1 MEAIRLFKL
10 LNRDQRNTFV
20 ACFLGW
26 ALDALDFFLVTFVLV
41 PIGHDFGRSIPK
53 VAFAITLTLM
63 MRPVG
68 ALIFGWLGDKFGRRI
83 PLMADIIFYSVM
95 ELLTAFAPNFTVFLI
110 LRALFG
116 IGMGGEWGLGASLAM
131 ESLPTQARGLFSG
144 ILQQG
149 YAVGYLLAALVYWIV
164 FPHFGW
170 RGLFIAGA
178 VPAFLVIYIRA
189 RVPESPVWQRQRA
202 QQKPRVKMSIFIRQ
216 HGALFIYAALLMTAF
231 NYMSHGTQDLYPT
244 YLEKQRG
251 FGVSAK
257 SMISIVYATGAICG
271 GAVMGFL
278 SQQWGRRR
286 VIIISAAF
294 GMLLIPLWI
303 FAPSTALLIMGGF
316 LIQFMVQG
324 AWGVVPVHLNELSP
338 PEFRGTFPGLAYQ
351 LGNFA
356 AAYAAQQQAWLA
368 EHFRSAN
375 GEPNYALTMAVVEA
389 VVFLV
394 IIFLAAIGREERLAC
409 MTPIISQP
417 RRLPPQKNF
426 NRVSATKARGPDLRL
441 AVARLPFSKCD
452 KRRRRNA
459 VRRLLPRSG
468 RPALRDSQSLALRR
482 PRIDCSENHTR
493 PAPPDISPA
502 ARRESWLCELRGWPN
517 EEWSSALIGS
527 DAPGRMN
534 SRNDNTF
541 RNRECRA
548 AVNR

>member
-1 MEAIRLFKL
+1 M
-10 LNRDQRNTFV
+10 

-41 PIGHDFGRSIPK
+41 PIGHDFGQSIPK

-68 ALIFGWLGDKFGRRI
+68 AFIFGWLGDKFGRRI

-131 ESLPTQARGLFSG
+131 ESLPTQTRGLFSG

-149 YAVGYLLAALVYWIV
+149 YAIGYLLAALVYWIV

-178 VPAFLVIYIRA
+178 LPAFLVIYIRA
-189 RVPESPVWQRQRA
+189 RVPESPVWQRDRA
-202 QQKPRVKMSIFIRQ
+202 RGERPRLKMSIFVRQ

-251 FGVSAK
+251 FGVGAK

-286 VIIISAAF
+286 VIILSAIC

-368 EHFRSAN
+368 ERFRLAN
-375 GEPNYALTMAVVEA
+375 GQPNYALTMALVEA
-389 VVFLV
+389 IVFLV
-394 IIFLAAIGREERLAC
+394 VIFLAAIGREERG
-409 MTPIISQP
+409 
-417 RRLPPQKNF
+417 KEF
-426 NRVSATKARGPDLRL
+426 
-441 AVARLPFSKCD
+441 
-452 KRRRRNA
+452 
-459 VRRLLPRSG
+459 
-468 RPALRDSQSLALRR
+468 
-482 PRIDCSENHTR
+482 
-493 PAPPDISPA
+493 
-502 ARRESWLCELRGWPN
+502 
-517 EEWSSALIGS
+517 
-527 DAPGRMN
+527 
-534 SRNDNTF
+534 
-541 RNRECRA
+541 
-548 AVNR
+548 

>member
-41 PIGHDFGRSIPK
+41 PIGQDFGQSIPK

-68 ALIFGWLGDKFGRRI
+68 AFIFGFLGDKFGRRI

-131 ESLPTQARGLFSG
+131 ESLPTQTRGLFSG

-149 YAVGYLLAALVYWIV
+149 YAVGYLLAALVYWVV

-178 VPAFLVIYIRA
+178 LPAFLVIYIRA
-189 RVPESPVWQRQRA
+189 RVPESPVWQRERTR
-202 QQKPRVKMSIFIRQ
+202 QKSKLKMSIFVRQ
-216 HGALFIYAALLMTAF
+216 HGALFVYAALLMTAF

-251 FGVSAK
+251 FGVNAK

-286 VIIISAAF
+286 VIILSAAG

-303 FAPSTALLIMGGF
+303 FAPSTALLILGGF

-324 AWGVVPVHLNELSP
+324 AWGVVPVHLTELSP
-338 PEFRGTFPGLAYQ
+338 AEFRGTFPGLAYQ

-375 GEPNYALTMAVVEA
+375 GEPNYALTMALVEV
-389 VVFLV
+389 VVFLA
-394 IIFLAAIGREERLAC
+394 IIFLAAIGREERG
-409 MTPIISQP
+409 
-417 RRLPPQKNF
+417 KEF
-426 NRVSATKARGPDLRL
+426 
-441 AVARLPFSKCD
+441 
-452 KRRRRNA
+452 
-459 VRRLLPRSG
+459 
-468 RPALRDSQSLALRR
+468 
-482 PRIDCSENHTR
+482 
-493 PAPPDISPA
+493 
-502 ARRESWLCELRGWPN
+502 
-517 EEWSSALIGS
+517 
-527 DAPGRMN
+527 
-534 SRNDNTF
+534 
-541 RNRECRA
+541 
-548 AVNR
+548 

>member
-1 MEAIRLFKL
+1 MEAVRLFKS
-10 LNRDQRNTFV
+10 LNRDQRNTFI

-41 PIGHDFGRSIPK
+41 PIGHDFGQSIPK

-68 ALIFGWLGDKFGRRI
+68 AFIFGLLGDKFGRRI
-83 PLMADIIFYSVM
+83 PLMGDIIFYSVM

-178 VPAFLVIYIRA
+178 LPAFLVIYIRA
-189 RVPESPVWQRQRA
+189 RVPESPVWQRARA
-202 QQKPRVKMSIFIRQ
+202 QQQPRLKVSIFVRQ
-216 HGALFIYAALLMTAF
+216 HGALFLYAVLLMTAF
-231 NYMSHGTQDLYPT
+231 NYMSHGTQDLYAT
-244 YLEKQRG
+244 YLQKQRAFNPDQTSQIAIIYA
-251 FGVSAK
+251 FG
-257 SMISIVYATGAICG
+257 MICG
-271 GAVMGFL
+271 GTIVGHL
-278 SQQWGRRR
+278 SQSWGRRH
-286 VIIISAAF
+286 VIIIAAIC

-303 FAPSTALLIMGGF
+303 FAPTTALLIVGGF

-324 AWGVVPVHLNELSP
+324 MWGVVPVHLNELSP

-368 EHFRSAN
+368 EHFRSGN
-375 GEPNYALTMAVVEA
+375 GQPNYALVMALTTVVG
-389 VVFLV
+389 FLV
-394 IIFLAAIGREERLAC
+394 IILLAAIGREERG
-409 MTPIISQP
+409 
-417 RRLPPQKNF
+417 KEF
-426 NRVSATKARGPDLRL
+426 
-441 AVARLPFSKCD
+441 
-452 KRRRRNA
+452 
-459 VRRLLPRSG
+459 
-468 RPALRDSQSLALRR
+468 
-482 PRIDCSENHTR
+482 
-493 PAPPDISPA
+493 
-502 ARRESWLCELRGWPN
+502 
-517 EEWSSALIGS
+517 
-527 DAPGRMN
+527 
-534 SRNDNTF
+534 
-541 RNRECRA
+541 
-548 AVNR
+548 

>member
-1 MEAIRLFKL
+1 VLAFYRALFDWIARFEFVRLFKL

-41 PIGHDFGRSIPK
+41 PIGHDFGQSIPK

-95 ELLTAFAPNFTVFLI
+95 ELLTALAPNFTVFLI

-170 RGLFIAGA
+170 RGLFVAGA
-178 VPAFLVIYIRA
+178 LPAFLVIYIRA
-189 RVPESPVWQRQRA
+189 HVPESPVWQRQRVE
-202 QQKPRVKMSIFIRQ
+202 QKPRLKMSIFIRQ
-216 HGALFIYAALLMTAF
+216 HGGLFVYAALLMTAF

-251 FGVSAK
+251 FGVNAK

-294 GMLLIPLWI
+294 GMLLIPIWI
-303 FAPSTALLIMGGF
+303 LVPNTALLIMGGF
-316 LIQFMVQG
+316 LMQFMVQG

-338 PEFRGTFPGLAYQ
+338 AEFRGTFPGLAYQ
-351 LGNFA
+351 LGNF
-356 AAYAAQQQAWLA
+356 
-368 EHFRSAN
+368 
-375 GEPNYALTMAVVEA
+375 
-389 VVFLV
+389 
-394 IIFLAAIGREERLAC
+394 
-409 MTPIISQP
+409 
-417 RRLPPQKNF
+417 RR
-426 NRVSATKARGPDLRL
+426 G
-441 AVARLPFSKCD
+441 
-452 KRRRRNA
+452 
-459 VRRLLPRSG
+459 
-468 RPALRDSQSLALRR
+468 LRR
-482 PRIDCSENHTR
+482 PATSVVGGTFPHGKRRTKLRAHDGAGGSGCLSRDNFSLSDR
-493 PAPPDISPA
+493 
-502 ARRESWLCELRGWPN
+502 ARRARQRILV
-517 EEWSSALIGS
+517 A
-527 DAPGRMN
+527 
-534 SRNDNTF
+534 F
-541 RNRECRA
+541 
-548 AVNR
+548 